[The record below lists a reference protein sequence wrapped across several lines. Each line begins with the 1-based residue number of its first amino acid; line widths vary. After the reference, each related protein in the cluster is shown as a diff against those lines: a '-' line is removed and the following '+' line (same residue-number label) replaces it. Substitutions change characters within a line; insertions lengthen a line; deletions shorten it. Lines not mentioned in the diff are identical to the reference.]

1 VVKVGSIDD
10 PVWME
15 EPPPIAS
22 RPPVSRTKRHRWA
35 YAAVPVVL
43 LAVGGWWLLA
53 GHAGH
58 AEGSGDPGGK
68 ILNQLTPAASALPGY
83 GTTSLPWSA
92 QPSTSVPY
100 LIKIE
105 PRMDSCDGMAGTQ
118 GWSPVVVQG
127 SFRWAGSPEALFVK
141 VASGLS
147 ALGWHRMQ
155 IPGTIQA
162 MWTKRLDN
170 GTVASAQLNLSPV
183 SDPNWEFI
191 ALGQPAGHAVSGC

>member
-15 EPPPIAS
+15 EPPIAS
-22 RPPVSRTKRHRWA
+22 RPPVSRTKRHRWV

-43 LAVGGWWLLA
+43 LAVGGWWLFD
-53 GHAGH
+53 GH
-58 AEGSGDPGGK
+58 AEESGDPGGK

-100 LIKIE
+100 LTKTE

-118 GWSPVVVQG
+118 GWSQVVVQG
-127 SFRWAGSPEALFVK
+127 SFRWEGSHEALFVK
-141 VASGLS
+141 VASGLR

-155 IPGTIQA
+155 IPSDYQA

-170 GTVASAQLNLSPV
+170 GTIASSALNLSPLG
-183 SDPNWEFI
+183 DPNWEFI
-191 ALGQPAGHAVSGC
+191 ALGQPAGRAVSGC